1 MGGGPLSVIRRF
13 LLQRAEETESVCRTA
28 ILSLLERGPGMR
40 LVDLGCGNGEF
51 TVRAAEKVGT
61 GNVYGVDIMKENITQ
76 ARQKGIVTLGADL
89 NCGLPFGTCT
99 VDVVCASHIIEHL
112 EDTDMFLKEVSR
124 VLKRG
129 GYLVI
134 ATPNLAAW
142 HQVLLLILGKQPT
155 IAEVSDVAL
164 VGTWSPRGRFVARV
178 GPAHRRIFTSGALAG
193 LIEYYG
199 LQIEKTVGSGFFP
212 LSGPLAGLLGAI
224 DKRHATNLIV
234 KARKP
239 NSSGS
244 YEAERGSHR

>member
-1 MGGGPLSVIRRF
+1 MGGRSLSIIQRL

-28 ILSLLERGPGMR
+28 ILSLLEHAPGMR
-40 LVDLGCGNGEF
+40 LVDLGCGDGEF

-61 GNVYGVDIMKENITQ
+61 SNVYGVDIMEENITQ
-76 ARQKGIVTLGADL
+76 SRAKGVVTLGADL
-89 NCGLPFGTCT
+89 SRGLPFGTCT
-99 VDVVCASHIIEHL
+99 VDVVCASHVIEHL
-112 EDTDMFLKEVSR
+112 DDTDMFLREVSR
-124 VLKRG
+124 VLKRE

-142 HQVLLLILGKQPT
+142 HQVLLLLLGKQPT
-155 IAEVSDVAL
+155 IAEVSDVVL
-164 VGTWSPRGRFVARV
+164 VGTWSPRGRSVARV
-178 GPAHRRIFTSGALAG
+178 GPAHRRIFTIGALTG

-212 LSGPLAGLLGAI
+212 LSGPLAELFCRI

-239 NSSGS
+239 NSSCGNG
-244 YEAERGSHR
+244 AERGSLR